1 MESRFDQGRLLRSG
15 VLLCCLL
22 GAALVSMPRDAWALQ
37 AQPCSAGSP
46 TAKVDT
52 LSGRAAASVGLEGT
66 LKIVACQKPPPPP
79 SSPASH
85 IKPASAPQSPPP
97 CQPTSYTYRQLSA
110 ADQAAFETVMTDV
123 GQTLNG
129 FDVTPD
135 GKLALRPPDP
145 LPNVANPSLFLF
157 KKVDNC
163 GNWVGISWLP
173 VTPAGPATPAKAAL
187 DTVYQLSAEVV
198 APALTLGIN
207 PANAGITGL
216 ESYFW
221 LAGYDGKP
229 IDKVTQTA
237 GATIEIRA
245 TPTSYTWD
253 FGDGTPAFTT
263 TSIGQPYPQAASDIR
278 HLYDVRSDWSPA
290 AVNGFYQVKVTA
302 SLDVSFRVVA
312 PGINLPAQGWT
323 AFASLGYQPIRSTA
337 TANYKVDEVRSILK
351 G

>member
-1 MESRFDQGRLLRSG
+1 MW
-15 VLLCCLL
+15 CLTLASLAVQPTRALAGQDGSCL
-22 GAALVSMPRDAWALQ
+22 GSSASSSVTAEAGPTSALVDLTGSQ
-37 AQPCSAGSP
+37 ATIQCIDPPGASPSAGSP
-46 TAKVDT
+46 IPPVQKGSKTIATCVPTA
-52 LSGRAAASVGLEGT
+52 
-66 LKIVACQKPPPPP
+66 
-79 SSPASH
+79 
-85 IKPASAPQSPPP
+85 
-97 CQPTSYTYRQLSA
+97 SYTYRQLSA